1 MLHQRKEYRVDSVMT
16 TVPPSVE
23 MSVRGNILP
32 GSVNRSTPNGDKEGA
47 VTQLHTTRAGRRGLG
62 AAVAAAGLLAALL
75 AAGPAAATPDPG
87 DAPAGA
93 ATSAELAADTRA
105 AIAGGEIPGVDEV
118 VHSRNV
124 QHVAHLPKGA
134 LGGTNSDLAFQGRYA
149 FAGNYDGFTIYDI
162 RNPRSPRTVAE
173 VLCPG
178 SQNDISVSGDLL
190 FLSTDSS
197 RSDDSCSS
205 TSQPATE
212 KSSWEGMKIFDIS
225 DKRNPKY
232 VAAVETAC
240 GSHTHTLVPE
250 RRNVYVYVSSYS
262 PNAAFPDCQPPHD
275 GISVIKVPRKAP
287 QRAEVVAFPVL
298 FPGDGPDGG
307 GNPGGPT
314 NPGVS
319 KTTGCHDIT
328 VLPSK
333 DLAAGAC
340 MGDGILFDIEDPEN
354 PRVIDRVQDNVN
366 FAFWHSATFNQR
378 ANKVVFTDELGG
390 GGGATCNAEIGP
402 NRGADGIYDIKGRGD
417 HRKLVFRSYFKID
430 RHQADTE
437 NCVAHNGSLIPV
449 KGRDIMVQAWYQGGV
464 SVWDFTDSARPREI
478 GYFERGPLSDTA
490 RVVGG
495 SWSAY
500 YYNGHI
506 YSNDMAKGLDVLR
519 IDDRRTA
526 PAKRVRMDELNVQT
540 QPDYFDYFD

>member
-1 MLHQRKEYRVDSVMT
+1 MT
-16 TVPPSVE
+16 P
-23 MSVRGNILP
+23 
-32 GSVNRSTPNGDKEGA
+32 
-47 VTQLHTTRAGRRGLG
+47 LHTTSVRRRRLG
-62 AAVAAAGLLAALL
+62 VAAAAAGLLATLL
-75 AAGPAAATPDPG
+75 TAGPAAATPDPG
-87 DAPAGA
+87 DAPAERKVSSEQA
-93 ATSAELAADTRA
+93 AAAEALTKS
-105 AIAGGEIPGVDEV
+105 GGIPAVDEV
-118 VHSRNV
+118 VHSDNIRHLANV
-124 QHVAHLPKGA
+124 PKDALP
-134 LGGTNSDLAFQGRYA
+134 GTNSDLAFQGRYA
-149 FAGNYDGFTIYDI
+149 FAGNYDGFRIFDI
-162 RNPRSPRTVAE
+162 RNPRDPKTVAQ

-178 SQNDISVSGDLL
+178 AQNDISVSGDLL

-197 RSDDSCSS
+197 RSDDSCAS

-212 KSSWEGMKIFDIS
+212 KSSWEGIKVFDIS

-262 PNAAFPDCQPPHD
+262 PNAMFPDCQPPHD
-275 GISVIKVPRKAP
+275 GISVVKVPRNAPEKA
-287 QRAEVVAFPVL
+287 AVVGFPVL
-298 FPGDGPDGG
+298 FPGEGPDGG

-340 MGDGILFDIEDPEN
+340 MGDGILFDIRDPER
-354 PRVIDRVQDNVN
+354 PRVIDQVQDNVN
-366 FAFWHSATFNQR
+366 FAFWHSATFNQDAR
-378 ANKVVFTDELGG
+378 KVVFTDELGG
-390 GGGATCNAEIGP
+390 GGGATCNPETGP
-402 NRGADGIYDIKGRGD
+402 NRGADGIYDIVGKGD
-417 HRKLVFRSYFKID
+417 KRKLVFRGYFKID
-430 RHQADTE
+430 RHQAPTE

-464 SVWDFTDSARPREI
+464 SVWDFTDSTKPREI
-478 GYFERGPLSDTA
+478 AYFERGPLSTDAA
-490 RVVGG
+490 RTGG

-506 YSNDMAKGLDVLR
+506 YSNDITKGFDVLKL
-519 IDDRRTA
+519 DDRRTDA
-526 PAKRVRMDELNVQT
+526 AKRVRMHELNVQT
-540 QPDYFDYFD
+540 QPDYFDRFDD